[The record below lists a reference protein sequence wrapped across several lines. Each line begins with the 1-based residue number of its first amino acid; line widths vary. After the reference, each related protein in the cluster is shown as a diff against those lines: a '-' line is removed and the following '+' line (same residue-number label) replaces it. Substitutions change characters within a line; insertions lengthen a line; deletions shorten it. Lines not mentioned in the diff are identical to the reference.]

1 MHIKRNK
8 YARFIVEDK
17 VSGMKIKIHRR
28 HLQQILIDTH
38 RINILDAFRY
48 STDELAKMC
57 LDVQSFCGYI
67 DNIVKIN
74 KINECTQ

>member
-1 MHIKRNK
+1 MYIKRNK

-17 VSGMKIKIHRR
+17 VSGMKIKIPRR

-38 RINILDAFRY
+38 RINVFDAFRY

-74 KINECTQ
+74 KRNECTQ

>member
-8 YARFIVEDK
+8 HARFIVEDK
-17 VSGMKIKIHRR
+17 VSGMKIKIPRR

-38 RINILDAFRY
+38 RIDVFDAFKY
-48 STDELAKMC
+48 STDELAKRC
-57 LDVQSFCGYI
+57 LDVQSFFGYI

-74 KINECTQ
+74 KRNECTQ